1 MQANGSRDKG
11 IEMKSS
17 ENIATLASALVKAQ
31 KAFAPAVKAKSN
43 PAFKGA
49 FYVDLASAIDAAQPA
64 LLDNDIAVIQGT
76 AGDIAQQS
84 ITVTTRI
91 IHGSGEWIEES
102 LTLPALN
109 RGDFS
114 AQSAG
119 SAITYARRYSY
130 MAILG
135 FAPEDDDGNAAS
147 GKGPQQDTQR
157 AVKPF
162 TPASADIDYHTQM
175 QRDSRRPDAPEP
187 SDADDD
193 FDAHM
198 AKAEKQPQ
206 VRKPGPVISPA
217 QAKRFFGIAM
227 GSGKSK
233 QEINNY
239 LAIHGYGHTE
249 EIIKP
254 EYEQHCEWAASK

>member
-1 MQANGSRDKG
+1 MN
-11 IEMKSS
+11 SS
-17 ENIATLASALVKAQ
+17 ESIATLASALVKAQ

-102 LTLPALN
+102 LTLPAIN

-157 AVKPF
+157 AKPF
-162 TPASADIDYHTQM
+162 TPANAEVDYHTQM
-175 QRDSRRPDAPEP
+175 QRDSKLRPDAP

-193 FDAHM
+193 YDAHM
-198 AKAEKQPQ
+198 AQAEQGRQPQ

-239 LAIHGYGHTE
+239 LAIHGYSHTE
-249 EIIKP
+249 EIIKS

>member
-1 MQANGSRDKG
+1 MN
-11 IEMKSS
+11 SS
-17 ENIATLASALVKAQ
+17 ESIATLASALVKAQ

-64 LLDNDIAVIQGT
+64 LLDNDIAVIQGA

-102 LTLPALN
+102 LTLPAIN

-147 GKGPQQDTQR
+147 GKGPHQDTQR
-157 AVKPF
+157 AKPF
-162 TPASADIDYHTQM
+162 TPANAEVDYHTQM
-175 QRDSRRPDAPEP
+175 QRDSKLRPDAP

-193 FDAHM
+193 YDAHM
-198 AKAEKQPQ
+198 AKTAPAPK
-206 VRKPGPVISPA
+206 VRTGPVISEP

-233 QEINNY
+233 AQINDY
-239 LAIHGYGHTE
+239 LAGRGYANDH
-249 EIIKP
+249 EITKSD
-254 EYEQHCEWAASK
+254 YEACCEWAASK